1 MKLVRYGERGNERP
15 GLWIDDPAGPRI
27 LDVRGMAYDIA
38 DYDAFFFAHHGP
50 ARVAALS
57 RETKRKEIPAAGV
70 RLGPPIARPG
80 KIICVGKNYADH
92 AKEFDAAVPTSPVL
106 FSKAGTTLNGPFDP
120 VSIQRDA
127 TATDY
132 EVELAMVIGTTAR
145 GVSETDA
152 PRHIAGLTVLNDI
165 TDRHAQKQGL
175 QWFRGKSFDG
185 FCPLGPWLV
194 TPDEIDLTAPR
205 SLISKL
211 NGHEM
216 QNGNTRDMIFG
227 IAALISFISRDITL
241 EPGDIIATGTPS
253 GVGFARTPPVLM
265 QPGDEIECTIEGI
278 GTIRNRI
285 VAG

>member
-57 RETKRKEIPAAGV
+57 GETKRKEIPAAGV

-127 TATDY
+127 TSTDY
-132 EVELAMVIGTTAR
+132 EVELAVVIGTTAR

-265 QPGDEIECTIEGI
+265 HPGDEIECTIEGI